1 VLKRLNI
8 GNQSKF
14 INYSVCESVLS
25 FIQVQLSFIQVQPN
39 TIDLMFICQE

>member
-1 VLKRLNI
+1 MLKRLNI
-8 GNQSKF
+8 GNQSKV